1 MTRIGTI
8 QIHGT
13 DGRVQAPFGR
23 PGIFIEGE
31 HRKIRVIKEIRD
43 EDICVSIQKS
53 FIGMEL
59 PIIFSSEDINRHLQ
73 DKNKIPEGSM
83 LAYTVDII
91 DALERADKRIE
102 AAELCSISISDLDM
116 IVFPKG
122 TYVLL
127 L

>member
-13 DGRVQAPFGR
+13 DGRVQTPFGR
-23 PGIFIEGE
+23 PWIFIEGE